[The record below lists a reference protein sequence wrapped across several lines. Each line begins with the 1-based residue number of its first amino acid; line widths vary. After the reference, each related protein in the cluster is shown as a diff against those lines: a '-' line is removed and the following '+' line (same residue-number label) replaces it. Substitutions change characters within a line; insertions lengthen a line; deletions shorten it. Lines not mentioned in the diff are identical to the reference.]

1 MNSTIPHLGEI
12 FALSTAI
19 VWAFAVILFKKS
31 GETVHPLALNLF
43 KNLLALILLLPTMW
57 LWGESIFLKVS
68 SRDYLILMLS
78 GALGIGIADTLFF
91 KSLNLLGAGMT
102 AIVGCLYSPFII
114 IASMLFLSESL
125 TPFQFIGVFIIISAV
140 LTSSSTKGRGN
151 LSRHNLIWGILWG
164 VLSMA
169 NMAVGV
175 VLFKPLLDHL
185 PLLWVT
191 EVRLF
196 GGTLAVALILLFNPS
211 RRTIMSSINSV
222 RSWFYTISG
231 SLTGAYLSMILWLA
245 GMKLTQ
251 ASNAAAINQTSNIF
265 IFIFAAIILKEKI
278 NLQRVLA
285 IILAVCGALMVTF
298 G

>member
-1 MNSTIPHLGEI
+1 MNSTISHLGEF

-43 KNLLALILLLPTMW
+43 KNLLALILILPTMW
-57 LWGESIFLKVS
+57 LWGESIFLKIP
-68 SRDYLILMLS
+68 SRDYLILILS

-102 AIVGCLYSPFII
+102 AIVDCLYSPFII
-114 IASMLFLSESL
+114 IASMFFLSESL
-125 TPFQFIGVFIIISAV
+125 TPFQFVGVLIIISAV
-140 LTSSSTKGRGN
+140 LTASNTKGRGK
-151 LSRHNLIWGILWG
+151 LSRHNLVWGIFWG

-175 VLFKPLLDHL
+175 VLFKPLLNHL

-191 EVRLF
+191 EIRLF
-196 GGTLAVALILLFNPS
+196 GGILVVVLILLLNPS
-211 RRTIMSSINSV
+211 RRKIMSSINSV
-222 RSWFYTISG
+222 HSWFYTISG

-251 ASNAAAINQTSNIF
+251 ASNAAALNQTSNIF

-278 NLQRVLA
+278 NLQRFLA
-285 IILAVCGALMVTF
+285 IILAVCGAFMVTF

>member
-1 MNSTIPHLGEI
+1 MNSTISHLGEF

-43 KNLLALILLLPTMW
+43 KNLLALILILPTMW
-57 LWGESIFLKVS
+57 LWGESIFLKIP
-68 SRDYLILMLS
+68 SRDYLILILS

-102 AIVGCLYSPFII
+102 AIVDCLYSPFII
-114 IASMLFLSESL
+114 IASMFFLSESL
-125 TPFQFIGVFIIISAV
+125 TPFQFVGVLIIISAV
-140 LTSSSTKGRGN
+140 LTASNTKGRGK
-151 LSRHNLIWGILWG
+151 LSRHNLVWGIFWG

-175 VLFKPLLDHL
+175 VLFKPLLNHL

-191 EVRLF
+191 EIRLF
-196 GGTLAVALILLFNPS
+196 GGILVVVLILLLNPS
-211 RRTIMSSINSV
+211 RRKIMSSINSV
-222 RSWFYTISG
+222 HSWFYTISG

-251 ASNAAAINQTSNIF
+251 ASNAAAPVSYTHLTLPTN
-265 IFIFAAIILKEKI
+265 
-278 NLQRVLA
+278 
-285 IILAVCGALMVTF
+285 
-298 G
+298 

>member
-1 MNSTIPHLGEI
+1 MNSTISHLGEF

-43 KNLLALILLLPTMW
+43 KNLLALILILPTMW
-57 LWGESIFLKVS
+57 LWGESIFLKIP
-68 SRDYLILMLS
+68 SRDYLILILS
-78 GALGIGIADTLFF
+78 GALGIGVADTLFF

-102 AIVGCLYSPFII
+102 AIVDCLYSPFII
-114 IASMLFLSESL
+114 IASMFFLSESL
-125 TPFQFIGVFIIISAV
+125 TPFQFVGVLIIISAV
-140 LTSSSTKGRGN
+140 LTASNTKGRGK
-151 LSRHNLIWGILWG
+151 LSRHNLVWGIFWG

-175 VLFKPLLDHL
+175 VLFKPLLNHL

-191 EVRLF
+191 EIRLF
-196 GGTLAVALILLFNPS
+196 GGILVVVLILLLNPS
-211 RRTIMSSINSV
+211 RRKIMSSINSV
-222 RSWFYTISG
+222 HSWFYTISG

-251 ASNAAAINQTSNIF
+251 ASNAAALNQTSNIF

-278 NLQRVLA
+278 NLQRFLA
-285 IILAVCGALMVTF
+285 IILAVCGAFMVTF